1 MNVTPD
7 GGQNDPALGGAGA
20 AGSGESGLD
29 LVKGALSGA
38 GGLQQLGQEQRAG
51 FVFAAHGVQ
60 RRDQRIV
67 HQRQRRLLLQQSAGR
82 GGGFALQALLHRFH
96 QGVIG
101 AFLRRAEGLGIMQ
114 RTGQLCGGGDTVG
127 VAGNIAGALG
137 VPARENVVGAD
148 GGHDLLAGGIHNG
161 QIQSR
166 LHGQRQERGV
176 KVGTAGQAEADVGNA
191 QNGADAQLVLAQRQC
206 PERLHHVLL
215 LSAGGEGQAVNINVL
230 SGNTGGQRRVPN
242 AAGNGHPLLCSGGDA
257 RAVHGEADHR
267 RAVLFAQGQDMLQNG
282 GSAVD
287 RVHDGLAVIGPQ
299 APRQRLHIG
308 GIQLQRLADHA
319 LHRLDHLL
327 HHGRLV
333 HIRRTHI
340 DIQQLGAG
348 LRLRHGLLHDVV
360 HVALTQRLTETA
372 FSSGV
377 DPFAHHGNAV
387 HGDAVHR
394 GTEHR
399 GHGMGRPAGNTA
411 GEHILQQ
418 PDKVRSRAA
427 AAAGGKQAQLPVG
440 LHLFG
445 IEPGR
450 DVVAAAVGTG
460 QTGVGF
466 HEHREIA
473 RHRRGQ
479 PPGHRENLFGAK
491 GAVDAHRIR
500 AEPPGSGG
508 KAFHRAAGEGAAV
521 RLKAHAGQHRQ
532 GAVFFCR
539 QQRSL
544 QFVQVGEGFDH
555 HQIGAGGHAG
565 TDDPGVFADGVL
577 KGQCADGLQQFPQR
591 ADVQRRQRTVGS
603 AGALAAGYARR
614 DDLLRRIGAARQ
626 FVGRRAK
633 GIGIDDAAAGG
644 GVHAVDGFD
653 QLRIGDIEFL
663 GPCAQLQ
670 TGGLKHGAHA
680 AVQQEGMGLGK
691 EFTDLHRF
699 YLSFGIRSGHAAHSG
714 RSLPDV
720 LLPGGR

>member
-1 MNVTPD
+1 M
-7 GGQNDPALGGAGA
+7 
-20 AGSGESGLD
+20 
-29 LVKGALSGA
+29 
-38 GGLQQLGQEQRAG
+38 
-51 FVFAAHGVQ
+51 
-60 RRDQRIV
+60 
-67 HQRQRRLLLQQSAGR
+67 
-82 GGGFALQALLHRFH
+82 
-96 QGVIG
+96 
-101 AFLRRAEGLGIMQ
+101 
-114 RTGQLCGGGDTVG
+114 
-127 VAGNIAGALG
+127 G

-148 GGHDLLAGGIHNG
+148 SGHDLLAGGIHNG
-161 QIQSR
+161 HIQSR
-166 LHGQRQERGV
+166 LHGQRQKRGV
-176 KVGTAGQAEADVGNA
+176 KVGTAGQAEADVGNT
-191 QNGADAQLVLAQRQC
+191 QNGADAQLVFAQRQC

-333 HIRRTHI
+333 HIRRPHV

-360 HVALTQRLTETA
+360 HIALTQRLTETA
-372 FSSGV
+372 FSGGV

-399 GHGMGRPAGNTA
+399 GHGMGRPAGNA
-411 GEHILQQ
+411 ISKHILQQ
-418 PDKVRSRAA
+418 PDKVRGRAA
-427 AAAGGKQAQLPVG
+427 AAAGGKQPQLPIG

-445 IEPGR
+445 VELWR

-460 QTGVGF
+460 QAGVGLD
-466 HEHREIA
+466 EHREIP
-473 RHRRGQ
+473 RYRRGQ
-479 PPGHRENLFGAK
+479 PPGHGEDLFGTQ
-491 GAVDAHRIR
+491 GAVDAHGIR
-500 AEPPGSGG
+500 AETPGSGG
-508 KAFHRAAGEGAAV
+508 EAFHRAAGEGTAV
-521 RLKAHAGQHRQ
+521 RLKTHAGQYRQ

-539 QQRSL
+539 QQRRL
-544 QFVQVGEGFDH
+544 QFIQVGEGLDH
-555 HQIGAGGHAG
+555 HQIGAGGYAG
-565 TDDPGVFADGVL
+565 ADDPGVFADGVL
-577 KGQCADGLQQFPQR
+577 EGQRTDRFQQLPQR
-591 ADVQRRQRTVGS
+591 ADIQCCQRTVGS
-603 AGALAAGYARR
+603 AGTLAAGHARR
-614 DDLLRRIGAARQ
+614 DDLLQRIGAARQ
-626 FVGRRAK
+626 LVGRRAK
-633 GIGIDDAAAGG
+633 GIGVDDAAAGG
-644 GVHAVDGFD
+644 SVHAVDGFD
-653 QLRIGDIEFL
+653 QLRVGDIEFF

-699 YLSFGIRSGHAAHSG
+699 YLSFGIRSGRAAHSG
-714 RSLPDV
+714 CSLPDV